1 MPASGPI
8 DGDPATVGETYHCG
22 AFGCAL
28 NPSAKN
34 TPTVAIGT
42 VNRLGNHAPAAKPT
56 ADSAGIPAAP
66 TMAGHQIGPPQCAC
80 RAVSAYRT
88 PTQQQYAISAQ
99 QVTAAQVAS
108 CVTHRGLGTVAI
120 RSSRCRL
127 PSREPIQAAA
137 PTTGGAKSSRR

>member
-1 MPASGPI
+1 MPASGPMNDESAI
-8 DGDPATVGETYHCG
+8 VGETCHCG
-22 AFGCAL
+22 GRGCAL
-28 NPSAKN
+28 NPRAKN
-34 TPTVAIGT
+34 APTVTTGT

-66 TMAGHQIGPPQCAC
+66 TMAGHQSGPPQCAC

-88 PTQQQYAISAQ
+88 PTQQQYATSAQ

-108 CVTHRGLGTVAI
+108 CVTHRGLATVAI
-120 RSSRCRL
+120 RSVSCRL

-137 PTTGGAKSSRR
+137 PTTGGAKSSRT